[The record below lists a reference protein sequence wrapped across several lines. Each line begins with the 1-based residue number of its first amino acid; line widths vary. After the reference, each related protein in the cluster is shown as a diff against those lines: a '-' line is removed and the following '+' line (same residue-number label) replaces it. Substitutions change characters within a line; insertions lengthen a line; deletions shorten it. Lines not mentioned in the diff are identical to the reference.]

1 MDRMRNLGGM
11 VEQQRRLEFRCNF
24 VGIDWTLPAKTV
36 AIDGRNFAAGQRHP
50 ALSGDRRFLLIFV
63 ILSGNVAQLINGFV
77 VGNRE
82 PGNAAQAGTLSR
94 RALQTDGPV
103 LEPRAG
109 QPTNVPRHSRLPPE
123 EQQTPAG
130 HDDVKKIRRAQK
142 KKRRHK
148 LHILI
153 QFLESSSFRL
163 FFLPFFISFV
173 YIPQFA
179 YQQNDKIVSF
189 FCDSMSVLYHFLVL
203 HHIFFAYI
211 ILSECQIML
220 TKTKILVVLSLSSSK
235 IPPSR
240 ETKK

>member
-1 MDRMRNLGGM
+1 MDRMRNLGGL

-24 VGIDWTLPAKTV
+24 VGIDWTVPAKTV
-36 AIDGRNFAAGQRHP
+36 AIDGRNFAAGQRYP

-130 HDDVKKIRRAQK
+130 HDDVKK
-142 KKRRHK
+142 
-148 LHILI
+148 
-153 QFLESSSFRL
+153 
-163 FFLPFFISFV
+163 
-173 YIPQFA
+173 
-179 YQQNDKIVSF
+179 
-189 FCDSMSVLYHFLVL
+189 
-203 HHIFFAYI
+203 
-211 ILSECQIML
+211 
-220 TKTKILVVLSLSSSK
+220 
-235 IPPSR
+235 
-240 ETKK
+240 